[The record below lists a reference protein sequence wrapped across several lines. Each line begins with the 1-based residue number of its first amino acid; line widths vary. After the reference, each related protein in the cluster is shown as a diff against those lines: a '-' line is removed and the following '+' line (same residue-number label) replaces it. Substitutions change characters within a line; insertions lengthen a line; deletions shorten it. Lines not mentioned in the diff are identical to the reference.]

1 MVLDALVFHDDL
13 VFLGELLQL
22 DDDLA
27 GMHHVDDEH
36 TEEHANEEGK
46 RQIVGQPRQ
55 GVENVGMNQEII
67 GRPKHRPEEGEQR
80 ADDSLNVAPKIRI
93 VPQPDFQIF
102 QAGKTRDVL
111 DQRHGDSHGKKQRH
125 PVPDGIRDQVQILQR
140 RQQEQRT
147 QAEAVNRQIRAGA
160 EAGVDPLFVAV
171 GQVAV
176 QQLQHPS
183 EARADKEQKRKYQTK
198 PHKDSPFS
206 ILFPV
211 YSFFLNTNE
220 TILYETVNTLK
231 TGAQYWHILSNLLLA
246 VSPRFDYNSCNQKSQ
261 YSHYFAFWDGLCP
274 RAHTRRI
281 LCLKRTRR
289 TVIS

>member
-1 MVLDALVFHDDL
+1 MYSISVMATAMARNSATRF
-13 VFLGELLQL
+13 Q
-22 DDDLA
+22 
-27 GMHHVDDEH
+27 
-36 TEEHANEEGK
+36 T
-46 RQIVGQPRQ
+46 
-55 GVENVGMNQEII
+55 GVC
-67 GRPKHRPEEGEQR
+67 
-80 ADDSLNVAPKIRI
+80 
-93 VPQPDFQIF
+93 
-102 QAGKTRDVL
+102 
-111 DQRHGDSHGKKQRH
+111 
-125 PVPDGIRDQVQILQR
+125 DQVQILQR

-198 PHKDSPFS
+198 PHKDSPLS

-220 TILYETVNTLK
+220 IILYETVNTLK
-231 TGAQYWHILSNLLLA
+231 KTMTRKAQFGVSYPIYCLQSFHILIII
-246 VSPRFDYNSCNQKSQ
+246 VPIQKVNFR
-261 YSHYFAFWDGLCP
+261 FAFVRDFCP
-274 RAHTRRI
+274 KARVRRI